1 MRLLECYVT
10 CPNLSRKGVGKT
22 GTERNEFGIPF
33 LLREKERD
41 KFPLTNLEYN
51 KQDKVRILH
60 AGIRLLQ
67 IIEIRNLLNLG

>member
-10 CPNLSRKGVGKT
+10 SPNLSRKGVGKT

-33 LLREKERD
+33 LLKEKERD

-51 KQDKVRILH
+51 KQDESANFACGYKAASDH
-60 AGIRLLQ
+60 
-67 IIEIRNLLNLG
+67 RN